1 MKGTG
6 TLYLSR
12 TQGPGD
18 FTSLID
24 ERAWLFEYGFYVAG
38 QYHFLRETPEGLD
51 RVRPLAQG
59 YGLLMIILGVILVT
73 LGSADVFR
81 AVGFSLAIPGAVL
94 WVWGSR

>member
-18 FTSLID
+18 FISLID
-24 ERAWLFEYGFYVAG
+24 GRAWLFEYGFYVAG
-38 QYHFLRETPEGLD
+38 QYYFLRETPETLD
-51 RVRPLAQG
+51 RVRPMAGG
-59 YGLLMIILGVILVT
+59 YGLLMIVLGVILVT

-81 AVGFSLAIPGAVL
+81 AVGFFLAIPGAVL
-94 WVWGSR
+94 LAWGSR